1 MANVVFKINNVDF
14 SDCIEEGGLKW
25 QRNDLDADGSGRDL
39 SGLMNRDRV
48 ATKIRLDV
56 TTIPLKTARLS
67 QLLQAIY
74 PKSVQVTYT
83 DPQAGTTLTK
93 KMYSNS
99 NPATCERQY
108 GDTQLWDSISFPL
121 IEY

>member
-1 MANVVFKINNVDF
+1 MANVVFKIDNVDF
-14 SDCIEEGGLKW
+14 SDCLVEGGLKW
-25 QRNDLDADGSGRDL
+25 QRNDLDAEGSGRDL

-74 PKSVQVTYT
+74 PKSVH
-83 DPQAGTTLTK
+83 L
-93 KMYSNS
+93 
-99 NPATCERQY
+99 
-108 GDTQLWDSISFPL
+108 QLL
-121 IEY
+121 